1 MSVPVTPMRKRKAVI
16 WLTVPWKHY
25 SVSLNG
31 GVYKNVHA
39 GWAIWIFQLN
49 SLKLSPTQRSGQ
61 LLFLFS
67 LSVYCTKLIYQEVY
81 LKTNCGV
88 KKAKGQPDSQLK
100 ASMKAARLKFSSPTA
115 WLHREGREGC
125 HVYVFF
131 FRATYTRVLI
141 IAHVALLFLFCR
153 CQLLASASCEDGE
166 WR

>member
-1 MSVPVTPMRKRKAVI
+1 MSVPVTPMRKREAVI

-49 SLKLSPTQRSGQ
+49 SLKLSPAQRSGQ
-61 LLFLFS
+61 LHFLFS

-88 KKAKGQPDSQLK
+88 KKAKGQPESQLK

-125 HVYVFF
+125 HVY
-131 FRATYTRVLI
+131 RVLFQSYV
-141 IAHVALLFLFCR
+141 HQSFDHCSCSSSVSVCR
-153 CQLLASASCEDGE
+153 SQLLASASCEDGE

>member
-1 MSVPVTPMRKRKAVI
+1 M
-16 WLTVPWKHY
+16 
-25 SVSLNG
+25 
-31 GVYKNVHA
+31 
-39 GWAIWIFQLN
+39 
-49 SLKLSPTQRSGQ
+49 
-61 LLFLFS
+61 
-67 LSVYCTKLIYQEVY
+67 
-81 LKTNCGV
+81 
-88 KKAKGQPDSQLK
+88 AKGQPDSQLK
-100 ASMKAARLKFSSPTA
+100 AGMKAALLKFSSPTA